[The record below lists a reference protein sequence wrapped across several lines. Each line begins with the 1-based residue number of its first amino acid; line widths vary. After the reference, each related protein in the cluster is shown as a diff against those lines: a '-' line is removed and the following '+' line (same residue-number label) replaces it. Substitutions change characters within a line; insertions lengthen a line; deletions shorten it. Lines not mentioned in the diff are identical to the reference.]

1 VKDKVRQKVMTD
13 YWKAYKEMIEADKL
27 EQTKRET
34 YTVESYNG
42 LLRHH
47 IARLRRKTRCYSKS
61 EEMLR
66 ITIAL
71 FIAKRNGNLS
81 IFGY

>member
-1 VKDKVRQKVMTD
+1 MTD
-13 YWKAYKEMIEADKL
+13 YWKAYKEMIEGDKL

-42 LLRHH
+42 LLRHY
-47 IARLRRKTRCYSKS
+47 IARFRRKTKCYSKS

-66 ITIAL
+66 ITISL

-81 IFGY
+81 IFSY

>member
-42 LLRHH
+42 L
-47 IARLRRKTRCYSKS
+47 
-61 EEMLR
+61 
-66 ITIAL
+66 
-71 FIAKRNGNLS
+71 
-81 IFGY
+81 

>member
-1 VKDKVRQKVMTD
+1 M
-13 YWKAYKEMIEADKL
+13 
-27 EQTKRET
+27 
-34 YTVESYNG
+34 
-42 LLRHH
+42 
-47 IARLRRKTRCYSKS
+47 ARFRRKTRGYSKS